1 MLTSSGVALPVASF
15 VMPITDRQN
24 FLANPNN
31 ALWAIDPNLAIPY
44 VQQWSFGYEREI
56 TRDMAFEVRYVA
68 NHAVKVWRANNFNEM
83 NIFENGFLKEFLNA
97 QRNLAARGG
106 ASFAPNGVAGT
117 AACAACVALPIFNTF
132 FTQAG
137 LPTGQTTAGQFANAT
152 NISNLNLNNVGA
164 LANNLAFST
173 TFRLNRENAALGI
186 PANFFVANPNAAGI
200 TMLTNDSMSN
210 YNALQIEIRRRFS
223 GGLQFNADYTFSKA
237 LTDARDAL
245 GNNQNDLTSFRT
257 LRDKGLD
264 YARSNQD
271 QTHRFV
277 FNSIYDLP
285 IGRGRRYL
293 SDTNGVVDRIL
304 GGWTVGSI
312 VVWQTRPP
320 VYVASNRTTV
330 NNFNAANNPAD
341 LVGMSFEEFKKN
353 VGLFRTPTGVY
364 FINPAIL
371 NIVTNSAGQF
381 VSSQIKPGI
390 LAAPA
395 PGVFGNFPINSLN
408 GPHYFDIDMSLVKR
422 IPITERVKGELK
434 TTFLNILN
442 NPNFV
447 YVTQNFDSTSFGRI
461 TSQSGNPR
469 IINFQFKVTW

>member
-1 MLTSSGVALPVASF
+1 
-15 VMPITDRQN
+15 
-24 FLANPNN
+24 
-31 ALWAIDPNLAIPY
+31 
-44 VQQWSFGYEREI
+44 
-56 TRDMAFEVRYVA
+56 
-68 NHAVKVWRANNFNEM
+68 
-83 NIFENGFLKEFLNA
+83 
-97 QRNLAARGG
+97 
-106 ASFAPNGVAGT
+106 
-117 AACAACVALPIFNTF
+117 
-132 FTQAG
+132 
-137 LPTGQTTAGQFANAT
+137 
-152 NISNLNLNNVGA
+152 LNNVGA

-173 TFRLNRENAALGI
+173 TFRANRENAALGI

-200 TMLTNDSMSN
+200 TLLGNDSMSN
-210 YNALQIEIRRRFS
+210 YNALEMEFRRRFS

-245 GNNQNDLTSFRT
+245 GNNQNDLTSWRT
-257 LRDKGLD
+257 LRNKRLD

-285 IGRGRRYL
+285 VGRGRRYL
-293 SDTNGVVDRIL
+293 ANTNGVVDRVL

-320 VYVASNRTTV
+320 FYVASNRSTV

-341 LVGMSFEEFKKN
+341 LVGMSFEEFKKHI
-353 VGLFRTPTGVY
+353 GIFKTSTGVY
-364 FINPAIL
+364 FIDPSIL
-371 NIVTNSAGQF
+371 NIVTNSAGGF

-408 GPHYFDIDMSLVKR
+408 GPNYFDIDASLVKR
-422 IPITERVKGELK
+422 IPITETVKGELK
-434 TTFLNILN
+434 TTFINVLN

-447 YVTQNFDSTSFGRI
+447 YNTQSFDSTSFGRI
-461 TSQSGNPR
+461 TTTSGSPR
-469 IINFQFKVTW
+469 VIHFTLKVTW